1 MKCLYVQFDLKH
13 VWNFNFHPLKLIQL
27 IMPYEKINLSIDKPF
42 RLQQG
47 YLLLPLSIIFSRL

>member
-27 IMPYEKINLSIDKPF
+27 IMPYERINLSIDKPF

-47 YLLLPLSIIFSRL
+47 YLLLPLSIIF